1 MKIDRYYDPYEDL
14 EREIIADLEYA
25 AQRIGGKME
34 RITRVDS
41 RGRSSKVITIEYDV
55 NEPGWNEIL

>member
-55 NEPGWNEIL
+55 NEPG

>member
-41 RGRSSKVITIEYDV
+41 RGRSSKMITIEYDV
-55 NEPGWNEIL
+55 NEPG